1 MLVDNMS
8 PLLQQPALPP
18 SNIYLL
24 PRPETMSRNV
34 LHFTPHRSFPSQRPL
49 QENLQ
54 SGDMYTTRDAHTF
67 HQEGIT
73 IPLLERISGP
83 SSLAHTPSPQSSM
96 SGFEGAVIHY
106 ESNSPSP
113 TPSQIDTDL
122 ACFPPSLA
130 DSEVVHYQV
139 MEATTPPPDQIN
151 GTIALCKAILRYRQ
165 VHPKLSEFM
174 EACTG
179 DLMISITAM
188 SNADATRPLPIANGE
203 YNRIAHLTY
212 VSAFTD
218 KIEPYLEDAIRE
230 IGPPPTLLQCIS
242 TPSHISVTDSEEE
255 TDHPGQGWIEYNTTN
270 PKHYPLVFINEA
282 NEEEVAKY
290 IQYHDVDDGVHLQ
303 GRRSKY
309 SPLYAV
315 PLHAHAFSIA
325 NSFRARVKDI
335 ELAIFHP
342 SATSRLVIDDALFHL
357 GDPGIIAD
365 IHTLRAQHLRLMQIK
380 RQQLELDLQE
390 HKAEEEKLT
399 TK

>member
-1 MLVDNMS
+1 MS

-24 PRPETMSRNV
+24 LRPETMSRNV

-49 QENLQ
+49 QENSQ
-54 SGDMYTTRDAHTF
+54 SGDMYTARDAHTF

-73 IPLLERISGP
+73 IPLLERISSP

-96 SGFEGAVIHY
+96 SGFEGAVIRY

-122 ACFPPSLA
+122 ARFPPSPA

-151 GTIALCKAILRYRQ
+151 GTITLCKAILRYRQ

-188 SNADATRPLPIANGE
+188 SNADATRPLPITNGE
-203 YNRIAHLTY
+203 YNHIAHLTY

-218 KIEPYLEDAIRE
+218 KIEPYLEDAIQE
-230 IGPPPTLLQCIS
+230 IGPPPTLLQRIS
-242 TPSHISVTDSEEE
+242 TPSHISVIDSEEE
-255 TDHPGQGWIEYNTTN
+255 TDHPGQGWIEYDTTN
-270 PKHYPLVFINEA
+270 PKHYPLIFINEA

-290 IQYHDVDDGVHLQ
+290 I
-303 GRRSKY
+303 
-309 SPLYAV
+309 
-315 PLHAHAFSIA
+315 
-325 NSFRARVKDI
+325 
-335 ELAIFHP
+335 
-342 SATSRLVIDDALFHL
+342 
-357 GDPGIIAD
+357 
-365 IHTLRAQHLRLMQIK
+365 
-380 RQQLELDLQE
+380 
-390 HKAEEEKLT
+390 
-399 TK
+399 